1 LPEVVSVKGIFLR
14 GSAGLWMQI
23 MLARF
28 SGKNWEI
35 LYCNIFEFQNV

>member
-1 LPEVVSVKGIFLR
+1 VKGIFLR

-28 SGKNWEI
+28 SGKKREI
-35 LYCNIFEFQNV
+35 LYCNVFEIQNV